1 MTKNRGNPLERRTT
15 CRRAL
20 RIIHWV
26 LSLARTGAHAPLLC
40 YDILTRPQ
48 VLVLCESRSRHMR
61 TMLLRRPLF
70 HAFLLTCSHDTRS
83 PTGMHL
89 QDCAREYVFSCM
101 YIRCWRNHLLRVFLR
116 KKWQRHRAFMWK
128 CLLFR
133 WSPFDGQLWSWI
145 DTNNCVS
152 STLGAVFSCVSML
165 TRDLLQR

>member
-1 MTKNRGNPLERRTT
+1 
-15 CRRAL
+15 
-20 RIIHWV
+20 
-26 LSLARTGAHAPLLC
+26 
-40 YDILTRPQ
+40 
-48 VLVLCESRSRHMR
+48 MR

-83 PTGMHL
+83 PTGMYWQH
-89 QDCAREYVFSCM
+89 CARAYVSSCM

-133 WSPFDGQLWSWI
+133 CSPFDGQLWSWI

-152 STLGAVFSCVSML
+152 STPGAVFSCVYVL
-165 TRDLLQR
+165 PRGLLKREVQTCWNSTVGALQLWSSLPISRVSLKVVCSRNAATQGGICFLAPHAHLISCVR